1 MNDSMTHLLRQW
13 LRLKSHTSYYLK
25 SHSYY
30 LEDLPHEAMGEEN
43 GSEETQLKL
52 VGHMIVTTW

>member
-13 LRLKSHTSYYLK
+13 LRLKSHT
-25 SHSYY
+25 SYY